1 MFTFFY
7 FTYISIS
14 VTVDG
19 LKYDILYSSFGSTFQ
34 EAMEICKDRN
44 MKVFEPRDAVVNGKV
59 MKKIMAETSYETH
72 WINIRREDA
81 LKE

>member
-1 MFTFFY
+1 M
-7 FTYISIS
+7 
-14 VTVDG
+14 DG

-44 MKVFEPRDAVVNGKV
+44 MKVFEPRDAVINGKV
-59 MKKIMAETSYETH
+59 MKNIMAKTSYETH